1 MSGNYIKLYRSFLEW
16 EWWHDANTS
25 RVFLYILLMANWT
38 DKKWKGT
45 IIKRGSFVSSFS
57 KIALATSLTIDQ
69 ARTAVKHLRDTKVI
83 TTESTPKTQYLR
95 WFAMTS
101 TKVLPKQIPNRIP
114 NSLPN
119 KSQTTAHPNPN
130 NIRI

>member
-57 KIALATSLTIDQ
+57 KIALATSLSRKCMKQ
-69 ARTAVKHLRDTKVI
+69 CEKLSKTAVM
-83 TTESTPKTQYLR
+83 
-95 WFAMTS
+95 A
-101 TKVLPKQIPNRIP
+101 
-114 NSLPN
+114 
-119 KSQTTAHPNPN
+119 
-130 NIRI
+130 

>member
-57 KIALATSLTIDQ
+57 KIALATSLTVDQ
-69 ARTAVKHLRDTKVI
+69 VRTAVKHLRYIGIEQDSI
-83 TTESTPKTQYLR
+83 NESIMNLSFRKR
-95 WFAMTS
+95 
-101 TKVLPKQIPNRIP
+101 R
-114 NSLPN
+114 
-119 KSQTTAHPNPN
+119 
-130 NIRI
+130 